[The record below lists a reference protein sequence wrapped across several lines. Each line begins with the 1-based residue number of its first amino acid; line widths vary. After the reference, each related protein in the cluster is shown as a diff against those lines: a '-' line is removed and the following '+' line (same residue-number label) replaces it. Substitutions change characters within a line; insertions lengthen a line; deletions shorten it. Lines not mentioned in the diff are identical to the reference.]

1 MKKMLIILGILVM
14 SLGFSVNSNAITTFF
29 DFEDGKDVVGELGGL
44 ENYLTA
50 KFGSQVYVVP
60 AYDNPNPS
68 VGWWGKDEL
77 FNNSDVLFALKG
89 GGTLDFDPGRGIDPS
104 QLKITQISFTWGLF
118 QPTFNNCFFG
128 LDVFDDIS
136 KTWIY
141 NIFAVSNSNRS
152 TGFSG
157 LITIDTGLKV
167 TMIRFHDSNK
177 RDVGLDNLTIVD
189 NRAPEIV
196 SPNTDVPEAS
206 IMLLLSSGLIGLW
219 GLRRRFG
226 K

>member
-1 MKKMLIILGILVM
+1 MKKLLIILGILVT
-14 SLGFSVNSNAITTFF
+14 SLSFSVNSNATTTFF
-29 DFEDGKDVVGELGGL
+29 DFEDGKDVVGPLGGL

-50 KFGSQVYVVP
+50 KFGSQVRVIP
-60 AYDNPNPS
+60 ISGTSTPS

-77 FNNSDVLFALKG
+77 FNNSDVLFALKE
-89 GGTLDFDPGRGIDPS
+89 GGTLDFDPGIYPS

-128 LDVFDDIS
+128 LDIFDDIS
-136 KTWIY
+136 NTWIY
-141 NIFAVSNSNRS
+141 NVFAMSDLNRS

-157 LITIDTGLKV
+157 MITVDSGLKV
-167 TMIRFHDSNK
+167 TMIRFHDKNI

-189 NRAPEIV
+189 NRAAEIA

-219 GLRRRFG
+219 GFRRGLG

>member
-1 MKKMLIILGILVM
+1 VKKLLIILGILVS
-14 SLGFSVNSNAITTFF
+14 SLSFSVDSNAITTFF
-29 DFEDGKDVVGELGGL
+29 DFEDGKDVAGPLGGL

-50 KFGSQVYVVP
+50 KFGSQVRVIP
-60 AYDNPNPS
+60 ISNTSTPS

-77 FNNSDVLFALKG
+77 FNNSDVLFALKE
-89 GGTLDFDPGRGIDPS
+89 GGTLDFDPGIYPS

-128 LDVFDDIS
+128 LDIFDDIS
-136 KTWIY
+136 NTWIY
-141 NIFAVSNSNRS
+141 NVFAMSDLNRS

-157 LITIDTGLKV
+157 MITVDSGLKV
-167 TMIRFHDSNK
+167 TMIRFHDKNI

-189 NRAPEIV
+189 NRAAEIT

-219 GLRRRFG
+219 GFKRGLG